1 MPLLPFWVLR
11 LLDGNYKDNSSL
23 LPDKRIRIEI
33 ILYLNKH
40 GAVSV
45 IGTALFISFIL
56 PFRFFIISLRHYNN
70 GGITKQKVPF
80 NEAKGGLLQSY
91 MCPFTEQK
99 MPF

>member
-11 LLDGNYKDNSSL
+11 LLDWNYKDSSFL
-23 LPDKRIRIEI
+23 LSDTRIGIEI
-33 ILYLNKH
+33 ILYLNKDR
-40 GAVSV
+40 AVPT
-45 IGTALFISFIL
+45 IGIALFISFIL

-70 GGITKQKVPF
+70 GGIAKQKVPF
-80 NEAKGGLLQSY
+80 NEVKGGLLFNY